1 MDVLVFDDHSPR
13 KVSPKE
19 LPRLLAEE
27 EAAIWVDMTGPTE
40 EDVRVLLDVFGFHP
54 LAVEDTRNQK
64 QRPKAEEFPNYLVLI
79 LNPMRS
85 KGAPE
90 MFRELDV
97 FIGQRFLVTVHPAAE
112 PTVEQAVARL
122 DPSRVPGAIT
132 TTMLL
137 YTLIDVVIDGYFPVL
152 DRIEAEVEQLGQRL
166 VHKPDQQTL
175 DRLFMLQRALSNIWH
190 VIGPQQA
197 IMTVLTTHP
206 LVFIDQNSLYYL
218 RDLADHLARITDTVR
233 TLRDMLNSMI
243 NLYASAVSN
252 QLNRDVNRLT
262 LLAVAVAVLTVIGGF
277 YGMNFERTWPPFD
290 AAWGV
295 PVVIVMM
302 LLSVVVLMVLFRW
315 WLRR

>member
-13 KVSPKE
+13 KASPEE
-19 LPRLLAEE
+19 LPRLLAEG
-27 EAAIWVDMTGPTE
+27 EATIWVDMTGPTE
-40 EDVRVLLDVFGFHP
+40 QDVRVLLDVFGFHP

-64 QRPKAEEFPNYLVLI
+64 QRPKAEEFPNYLFLI

-85 KGAPE
+85 KGDPE
-90 MFRELDV
+90 LFRELDV
-97 FIGQRFLVTVHPAAE
+97 FVGQRFLVTVHPAAE
-112 PTVEQAVARL
+112 PAVERAIARL
-122 DPSRVPGAIT
+122 DPSRMPGAIT

-152 DRIEAEVEQLGQRL
+152 DRIETEVEQLGQRL

-175 DRLFMLQRALSNIWH
+175 DRLFVLQRALSSIWH

-218 RDLADHLARITDTVR
+218 RDVADHLARITDTVR

-262 LLAVAVAVLTVIGGF
+262 LLAVAVAVLTVVGGF

-290 AAWGV
+290 APWGV
-295 PVVIVMM
+295 PAVIVMM